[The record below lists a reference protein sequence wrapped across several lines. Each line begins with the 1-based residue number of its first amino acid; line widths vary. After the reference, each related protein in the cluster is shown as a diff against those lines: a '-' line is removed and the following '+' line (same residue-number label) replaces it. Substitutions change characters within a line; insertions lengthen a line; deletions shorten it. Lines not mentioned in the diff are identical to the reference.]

1 MLGWRP
7 QINESAGATLDGKA
21 FRQQALIAN
30 LWVILATIGT
40 SAALS
45 LPFAGAEAFELSIGF
60 GIYFLT
66 NSLALWLS
74 YRGAYKAAL
83 LGFTIQVYV
92 STGCA
97 MVLMNEQ
104 PAHMVLAMA
113 NFVLLHAVV
122 LGRKWASA

>member
-1 MLGWRP
+1 MGRIAYAGILPCIEHTGVRSMLGWRP

-66 NSLALWLS
+66 NSLAHL
-74 YRGAYKAAL
+74 AL
-83 LGFTIQVYV
+83 I
-92 STGCA
+92 S
-97 MVLMNEQ
+97 
-104 PAHMVLAMA
+104 
-113 NFVLLHAVV
+113 
-122 LGRKWASA
+122 GRL